1 MSKLI
6 VALALFLSFNVPGL
20 FLAAFSNPAVA
31 QESPEPAPKPESPGP
46 SQENPEPAPKPDKPD
61 PQ

>member
-20 FLAAFSNPAVA
+20 FLATFSTPAVA
-31 QESPEPAPKPESPGP
+31 QESPEPAPKPESPDPG
-46 SQENPEPAPKPDKPD
+46 QENPEPAPKPEQPELG
-61 PQ
+61 